1 MQGAPE
7 RLFRLGVGVPP
18 AGQPVVQARVPSGGD
33 ADVPEKPCE
42 LIDQGDVRPA
52 RVPRIS
58 LKVSECQAADGELP
72 RQGAAAAAQ
81 AALLLGR
88 EPCKRPAA
96 GTHHRAHM
104 AGRDADQKD
113 LCFGRRPLAGL
124 LQAADAPPRGLVV
137 RVPPACNDAGE
148 HPESA
153 PEYNPGDVIDAAV
166 ANRHQPEMDLGH
178 HRKVHRLHLPW
189 RVLVLFQRVMERH
202 HRCEGAVV
210 GESARRAPVRA
221 RRGTRVAAGGCDVLH
236 RLAPR
241 FGRREREAR
250 FAACQRARLPERAAP
265 VTRLAAGAKVRRRG
279 VVPELNCVCGAVAP
293 AASLHRALR
302 ALESGPRAV
311 VELLEFFSRVLS

>member
-1 MQGAPE
+1 M
-7 RLFRLGVGVPP
+7 
-18 AGQPVVQARVPSGGD
+18 
-33 ADVPEKPCE
+33 
-42 LIDQGDVRPA
+42 
-52 RVPRIS
+52 
-58 LKVSECQAADGELP
+58 
-72 RQGAAAAAQ
+72 
-81 AALLLGR
+81 
-88 EPCKRPAA
+88 
-96 GTHHRAHM
+96 
-104 AGRDADQKD
+104 
-113 LCFGRRPLAGL
+113 
-124 LQAADAPPRGLVV
+124 
-137 RVPPACNDAGE
+137 
-148 HPESA
+148 
-153 PEYNPGDVIDAAV
+153 
-166 ANRHQPEMDLGH
+166 
-178 HRKVHRLHLPW
+178 
-189 RVLVLFQRVMERH
+189 FQRVMERH

-311 VELLEFFSRVLS
+311 VELLEFFSRSLIVSAHRKAKSLGYPCRKMSRKTANLKQRGQAVRQIAATRKLCEIPEKQCEKTMKMLTTKLQYPCYLGCVSTLSRSFAADVSYEYPRHEHLFTAACASLSSLHLQADFSICFVFGNFMKFCFTLHLRILVLRKS